1 MNNFETTLLREKF
14 TISDND
20 SSNNTSLVALS
31 NRIACPLYN
40 RKGELVEE
48 YIIRGQT
55 IYSCARMLS
64 RLIQAFHVGGSL
76 LNRTKDFK
84 WDRVWD
90 ACTSDYEKEYN
101 PDKWIAVYHNGRII
115 FEDGMRHPFVDMI
128 EKFAYSNTKHPYE
141 DSLKQ
146 AEEAFKQTGKNLSVY
161 HEANVALI
169 INVTNN
175 NIRCGTI
182 LRSANKT
189 TTFSFTASIP
199 KEDKFTSMAP
209 FISAAA
215 AHTEA
220 VQICFIIGALTAK
233 EMNGE
238 IERGSK
244 DSKKLRQAR
253 QRLAII
259 QSELSN
265 METSFKINYRPEKP
279 NFKTMIEQAKISTEK
294 MVS

>member
-1 MNNFETTLLREKF
+1 MTNFETTLLREKF
-14 TISDND
+14 TISDNN
-20 SSNNTSLVALS
+20 SSNNTSLIALS

-48 YIIRGQT
+48 FIIRGQT

-76 LNRTKDFK
+76 INRTKEFK

-90 ACTSDYEKEYN
+90 ACTSDYEKKYN
-101 PDKWIAVYHNGRII
+101 PDKWIAVYHNGRVI
-115 FEDGMRHPFVDMI
+115 FEDGERHPFVDMI
-128 EKFAYSNTKHPYE
+128 EKFAYSDTKRPYE
-141 DSLKQ
+141 DSLNL
-146 AEEAFKQTGKNLSVY
+146 AEKAFKQTGKDLSV
-161 HEANVALI
+161 HHDANVALI
-169 INVTNN
+169 INKTENS
-175 NIRCGTI
+175 IRCGTI
-182 LRSANKT
+182 LRSANRT
-189 TTFSFTASIP
+189 TTFSFTATLP
-199 KEDKFTSMAP
+199 KDDKFTSMAP

-220 VQICFIIGALTAK
+220 VQICFIVGMLTAK

-238 IERGSK
+238 IERGS
-244 DSKKLRQAR
+244 DEAKKLREAR

-265 METSFKINYRPEKP
+265 VETSFKINYRPEKP
-279 NFKTMIEQAKISTEK
+279 NFRVMIEQAKMSAEK